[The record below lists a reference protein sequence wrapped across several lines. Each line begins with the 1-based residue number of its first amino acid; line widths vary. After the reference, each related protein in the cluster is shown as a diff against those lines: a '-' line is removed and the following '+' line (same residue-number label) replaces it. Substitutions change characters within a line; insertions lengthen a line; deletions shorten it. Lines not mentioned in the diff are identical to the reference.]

1 MMQLRLLVAATP
13 KSNGRPGPAG
23 PGRCGAFVLTTHGV
37 VTRPPR
43 VSLSASRAHLCH
55 HDWEMSIIDL
65 TSRRRRRTAPIT
77 ELADESLVS
86 MITQGSS
93 DAVAEL
99 STRYRGRVENLGVQ
113 LLGDRGLAEEMTQE
127 TFTRLWRRAN
137 AYDPERGSVP
147 TFVFTIARRVA
158 VDIWRRPSSRRIDD
172 PAVALPPPHHVDE
185 ITPLVTGLAVKQ
197 ALGTLSESHRQIIE
211 LGYFRQLSQ
220 SEIAERLG
228 LPLGTVK
235 TRTYHALR
243 ALKEALA
250 DLDPSPPPVGLS

>member
-1 MMQLRLLVAATP
+1 
-13 KSNGRPGPAG
+13 
-23 PGRCGAFVLTTHGV
+23 
-37 VTRPPR
+37 
-43 VSLSASRAHLCH
+43 
-55 HDWEMSIIDL
+55 MSILDL
-65 TSRRRRRTAPIT
+65 TSRRLRRPTPIN
-77 ELADESLVS
+77 EMADESLVAL
-86 MITQGSS
+86 ITQGSS
-93 DAVAEL
+93 DAVTEI

-137 AYDPERGSVP
+137 AYDPERGTVP
-147 TFVFTIARRVA
+147 TFLFTIARRVA

-172 PAVALPPPHHVDE
+172 PLVALPPPEHRDE
-185 ITPLVTGLAVKQ
+185 ISPLLTGLTVKQ
-197 ALGTLSESHRQIIE
+197 ALNTLSTAHRQIIE

-220 SEIAERLG
+220 SEIAQRLD

-250 DLDPSPPPVGLS
+250 DLDPTLSPVGLS

>member
-1 MMQLRLLVAATP
+1 
-13 KSNGRPGPAG
+13 
-23 PGRCGAFVLTTHGV
+23 
-37 VTRPPR
+37 
-43 VSLSASRAHLCH
+43 
-55 HDWEMSIIDL
+55 MSIIDL
-65 TSRRRRRTAPIT
+65 TSRRRRRIAPVA

-93 DAVAEL
+93 EAVAEL
-99 STRYRGRVENLGVQ
+99 SVRYRGRVESLGVQ

-127 TFTRLWRRAN
+127 TFTRIWRRSN
-137 AYDPERGSVP
+137 VYDPERGSVP
-147 TFVFTIARRVA
+147 TFIFTIARRVA

-172 PAVALPPPHHVDE
+172 PVVAVPPLDHPDE
-185 ITPLVTGLAVKQ
+185 ITPLLTGLAVKQ
-197 ALGTLSESHRQIIE
+197 GLGTLSSAHRQIIE

-220 SEIAERLG
+220 SEIAERLN

-250 DLDPSPPPVGLS
+250 DLDPALSPVGLP